1 MFGARQPS
9 GRTTVIS
16 LEGTK
21 EEVRSANVRLKQM
34 RQQLMEEK
42 VEGVMR
48 SVTSDGDWLVKEV
61 QFQVATREFGKK
73 HILKTVWSIRV
84 FGILCMGHVFNFA
97 ILGIPSS
104 TIRNHP

>member
-1 MFGARQPS
+1 MFGSSSRASQPS

-61 QFQVATREFGKK
+61 QFQVATREFGKNTFSK
-73 HILKTVWSIRV
+73 QYGYFQEAVEQCRGVVEAEK
-84 FGILCMGHVFNFA
+84 
-97 ILGIPSS
+97 
-104 TIRNHP
+104 